1 MKLRQVYNEFI
12 KIYLKKE
19 NNKVINM
26 DIDDGKYDWIT
37 DGISIWAI
45 PKENPFNF
53 KKYQFDWFKTL
64 AGEGLPVTKITR
76 SPHQDSKDLIKLETE
91 KEDHSIYL
99 DEKRLKWFDKGYGLK
114 LSKEL
119 LGDTSLCQ
127 IYEGGELR
135 GLIVGMRVAESRQF

>member
-26 DIDDGKYDWIT
+26 DIDDEKYDWIT
-37 DGISIWAI
+37 DGVSVWAV

-53 KKYQFDWFKTL
+53 KKSRFDWFKTI
-64 AGEGLPVTKITR
+64 AGEGLAVTKVTR
-76 SPHQDSKDLIKLETE
+76 SPHQDSKDLVKLETE
-91 KEDHSIYL
+91 KEGHSLYL
-99 DEKRLKWFDKGYGLK
+99 DEKRLKWFDKGYELK

-119 LGDTSLCQ
+119 LGNTSFCQ
-127 IYEGGELR
+127 VYEDDELR
-135 GLIVGMRVAESRQF
+135 GLIIGMKVAESRQF

>member
-1 MKLRQVYNEFI
+1 MKLKQVYNEFI
-12 KIYLKKE
+12 RIYLKKE

-26 DIDDGKYDWIT
+26 DIDDEKYDWIT

-53 KKYQFDWFKTL
+53 KKHQFDWFKAI
-64 AGEGLPVTKITR
+64 AGEGLPVIKVTR

-91 KEDHSIYL
+91 KEGHSIYL
-99 DEKRLKWFDKGYGLK
+99 DEKRLKWFDKDYELK

-119 LGDTSLCQ
+119 LGNTSFCQ
-127 IYEGGELR
+127 VYEDGELR
-135 GLIVGMRVAESRQF
+135 GLIIGMRVAESRQF